1 MGENAV
7 YSVLGYLPNA
17 MEREI
22 RGILRG
28 ARLSVREIRLRAFG
42 VSSLVTDLGG
52 FPLYSRVCAAE
63 LEKIT
68 EGLCRGSAY
77 AYLECIKAGYIP
89 LSRGV
94 RVGIVG
100 EARYKE
106 GGLVGISAISSLCF
120 RIPCAACDLCGELYG
135 EWRELGEENL
145 LILAPPSGGKTTALR
160 SLARKI
166 GTGRSAKRVV
176 VIDERCEFD
185 PEDYVGA
192 SVDILQGYRRGVG
205 TEIAVRTMSPEV
217 LLVDEITTAEDAEAL
232 RTALGVGI
240 PVIATAHGTHPRSL
254 LQREQLASLIRSGA
268 FSLFCSIRRQ
278 GAGFLVSRLE
288 KIAV

>member
-77 AYLECIKAGYIP
+77 A
-89 LSRGV
+89 
-94 RVGIVG
+94 
-100 EARYKE
+100 
-106 GGLVGISAISSLCF
+106 
-120 RIPCAACDLCGELYG
+120 
-135 EWRELGEENL
+135 
-145 LILAPPSGGKTTALR
+145 
-160 SLARKI
+160 
-166 GTGRSAKRVV
+166 
-176 VIDERCEFD
+176 
-185 PEDYVGA
+185 
-192 SVDILQGYRRGVG
+192 
-205 TEIAVRTMSPEV
+205 
-217 LLVDEITTAEDAEAL
+217 
-232 RTALGVGI
+232 
-240 PVIATAHGTHPRSL
+240 
-254 LQREQLASLIRSGA
+254 
-268 FSLFCSIRRQ
+268 
-278 GAGFLVSRLE
+278 
-288 KIAV
+288 